1 MHNQNFVPDKFTLS
15 GNHVDRLRQALKVAG
30 HQARVAQ
37 HGGYGRNIEDA
48 LAEIEETIATQL
60 ARIET
65 ALDDD
70 KSEAEDTAEALRAR
84 RAWFPRY
91 RAA

>member
-1 MHNQNFVPDKFTLS
+1 MHNQNVVPDKFTLS
-15 GNHVDRLRQALKVAG
+15 GDHLDRLREALKVAG

-48 LAEIEETIATQL
+48 LADIEEAIGTQL

-70 KSEAEDTAEALRAR
+70 KAEAEDTAEALRAR
-84 RAWFPRY
+84 RAWFPSY